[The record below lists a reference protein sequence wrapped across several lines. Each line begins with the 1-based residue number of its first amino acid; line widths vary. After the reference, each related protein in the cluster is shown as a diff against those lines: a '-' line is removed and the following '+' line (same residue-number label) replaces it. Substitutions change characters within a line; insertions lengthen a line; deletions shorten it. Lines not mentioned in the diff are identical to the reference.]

1 MYSIHVIS
9 WISCQ
14 LSTNIIHKVS
24 ERNSMKG
31 KLHKMQSFVF
41 LSTTLYFFKITFAKI
56 LSKMEVEEG
65 KEVRNRKKGLW
76 FWFYVT
82 CSDRIFP
89 LLLFLYSGN
98 KLCPFFFFS
107 IYSVVRL
114 LIALKLHRLDLFCFQ
129 FSLKWFMPLPH
140 IDHWDMHNPSFF
152 ISFSSFPGSSI

>member
-14 LSTNIIHKVS
+14 LSTNIIHKVL

-98 KLCPFFFFS
+98 KLCPFFFFFHLLS
-107 IYSVVRL
+107 CEIAYCPKTAQAGSLLFSVFPEVVY
-114 LIALKLHRLDLFCFQ
+114 ATSSC
-129 FSLKWFMPLPH
+129 WPLR
-140 IDHWDMHNPSFF
+140 NA
-152 ISFSSFPGSSI
+152 